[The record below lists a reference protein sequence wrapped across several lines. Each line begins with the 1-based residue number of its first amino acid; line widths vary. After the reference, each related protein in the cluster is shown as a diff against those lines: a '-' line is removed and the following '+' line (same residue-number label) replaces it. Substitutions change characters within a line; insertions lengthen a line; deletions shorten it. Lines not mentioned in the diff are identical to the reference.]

1 MKAHLSKEDVRKYL
15 TTIRFDSYLID
26 SLLPDLTGHDHR
38 PSAFLVYLMLWH
50 AARVAKQKGVAFS
63 YQEIATRTGLAK
75 RTVQLA
81 VRHLANRRLI
91 AVEQASLTA
100 TPVYTVLSPWRRD
113 KKN

>member
-1 MKAHLSKEDVRKYL
+1 MTSLRLDP
-15 TTIRFDSYLID
+15 YLID
-26 SLLPDLTGHDHR
+26 ALLPDLTGHDHR
-38 PSAFLVYLMLWH
+38 PSAFLVYLILWH
-50 AARVAKQKGVAFS
+50 AAGGAKKKRVACS

-81 VRHLANRRLI
+81 VQHLANRKLI

-100 TPVYTVLSPWRRD
+100 TPVYSVLSPWRRD

>member
-1 MKAHLSKEDVRKYL
+1 MTKQDVRNYL
-15 TTIRFDSYLID
+15 TSLRFDAYLID

-38 PSAFLVYLMLWH
+38 PSAFLVYLVLY
-50 AARVAKQKGVAFS
+50 AAGRPRGKGVAFS

-81 VRHLANRRLI
+81 VRHLANRKLI

-100 TPVYTVLSPWRRD
+100 TPVYSVLSPWRRD

>member
-1 MKAHLSKEDVRKYL
+1 MKTQLSKQAVRNYL
-15 TTIRFDSYLID
+15 TTLRFDPYLID

-38 PSAFLVYLMLWH
+38 PSAFLVYMFLWQ
-50 AARVAKQKGVAFS
+50 ASRIARRKGVAFS

-81 VRHLANRRLI
+81 VRHLANRELI
-91 AVEQASLTA
+91 AVEQASITA

-113 KKN
+113 KKS

>member
-1 MKAHLSKEDVRKYL
+1 MKAHVSKQNARSYL
-15 TTIRFDSYLID
+15 TTVRFDPYLID

-38 PSAFLVYLMLWH
+38 PSAFLVYLFLWH
-50 AARVAKQKGVAFS
+50 AARVAKSKGVALS

-81 VRHLANRRLI
+81 VRHLANRKLI
-91 AVEQASLTA
+91 VVEQASLTA

>member
-1 MKAHLSKEDVRKYL
+1 MTSLRLDPYL
-15 TTIRFDSYLID
+15 VD

-38 PSAFLVYLMLWH
+38 PSAFLVYLFLWH
-50 AARVAKQKGVAFS
+50 AAGGARKNGVACS

-81 VRHLANRRLI
+81 VQHLANRKLI

-100 TPVYTVLSPWRRD
+100 TPVYSVLTPWRRGRG
-113 KKN
+113 NEMSRPL